1 MKSREEIIENYI
13 AGYNSF
19 DIEKMTADLDDNIKF
34 ENISNGNVTDSLIGK
49 PDFIHQAEQAKSL
62 FSQRQQKITSII
74 HHENSSEVTIDYV
87 ATLAID
93 ISESLK
99 TGDKIKL
106 EGKSIF
112 EFSPDG
118 KILVL
123 RDVS

>member
-62 FSQRQQKITSII
+62 FSQRQQKITAVT
-74 HHENSSEVTIDYV
+74 HHENSSEVNIDYE
-87 ATLAID
+87 ATVAID

-112 EFSPDG
+112 EFSPEG

-123 RDVS
+123 RDLS

>member
-1 MKSREEIIENYI
+1 
-13 AGYNSF
+13 
-19 DIEKMTADLDDNIKF
+19 
-34 ENISNGNVTDSLIGK
+34 
-49 PDFIHQAEQAKSL
+49 
-62 FSQRQQKITSII
+62 
-74 HHENSSEVTIDYV
+74 
-87 ATLAID
+87 LAID

-112 EFSPDG
+112 EFSPEG